1 MTDKRQLLCKF
12 SNINDFKNVVEQI
25 RRFYTVYNNS
35 LFVFYNTQ
43 NVKELY
49 ITYNIINNDLN
60 FPKFPGTI
68 SIHRKRQTNTL
79 YTLNAMNQIIRDEN
93 NGIVLVSETGDIAD
107 IPNFTLNDLKDVIR
121 RDVEAVIGCDAVYML
136 NGWETSKGARAERA
150 IALWLGLIVMYQGD
164 DQSWRG

>member
-1 MTDKRQLLCKF
+1 MTDKRQLLCTF
-12 SNINDFKNVVEQI
+12 SNVNYFKNVVEQI
-25 RRFYTVYNNS
+25 RCFYTVYNNS

-60 FPKFPGTI
+60 FPKFPNTI

-93 NGIVLVSETGDIAD
+93 NGIVDKTFEINWELYKDSLIITNDNLIRVISIKIYDI
-107 IPNFTLNDLKDVIR
+107 IN
-121 RDVEAVIGCDAVYML
+121 
-136 NGWETSKGARAERA
+136 
-150 IALWLGLIVMYQGD
+150 
-164 DQSWRG
+164 